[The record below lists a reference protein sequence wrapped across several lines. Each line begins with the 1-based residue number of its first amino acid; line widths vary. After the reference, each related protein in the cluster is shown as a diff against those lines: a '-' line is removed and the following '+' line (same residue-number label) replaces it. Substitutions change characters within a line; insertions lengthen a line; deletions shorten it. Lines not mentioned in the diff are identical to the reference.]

1 MIKFTLYSRL
11 YCHLCDDM
19 LQALEALRPLAAFA
33 VEVLDVDSDEALLA
47 QYDELVPV
55 LVGHRDGATALRLC
69 HYHLDVEKVSAFL
82 VAQEVRPGMPGRA

>member
-1 MIKFTLYSRL
+1 MIKFTFYSRL

-19 LQALEALRPLAAFA
+19 LQALESLRALASFE
-33 VEVLDVDSDEALLA
+33 VEVLDVDRDEALLA

-55 LVGHRDGATALRLC
+55 LVGCRDDSFAQQLC

-82 VAQEVRPGMPGRA
+82 VMQPDHVLPL

>member
-19 LQALEALRPLAAFA
+19 LQALEALRALAVFE
-33 VEVLDVDSDEALLA
+33 VEVLDVDSDAALLA

-55 LVGHRDGATALRLC
+55 LVGHRTGMVGLQLC
-69 HYHLDVEKVSAFL
+69 HYHLDVETVSAFL
-82 VAQEVRPGMPGRA
+82 ATQPALSACP

>member
-19 LQALEALRPLAAFA
+19 LQALEALRALSAFE
-33 VEVLDVDSDEALLA
+33 VEVLDVDRDEALLA

-55 LVGHRDGATALRLC
+55 LVGCRDGATALQLC
-69 HYHLDVEKVSAFL
+69 HYHLDVEKVSVFL
-82 VAQEVRPGMPGRA
+82 LAQSGHS

>member
-19 LQALEALRPLAAFA
+19 LQALEALRGFA
-33 VEVLDVDSDEALLA
+33 PFEVEVLDVDQDEALLA

-55 LVGHRDGATALRLC
+55 LVGCCDDAIALPLC
-69 HYHLDVEKVSAFL
+69 HYHLDVEKVNAFL
-82 VAQEVRPGMPGRA
+82 AAQSDHA